1 MSPIMQRDE
10 APDVP
15 STGQLSTLETLV
27 TGCAGFIGSHLTD
40 ALLAAGHRVLGV
52 DSLLENYAASI
63 KTANLSEAINSR
75 QFKFLETDLVDC
87 DLRAVTRNVDVV
99 FHLAAEPGVRTSW
112 GPHFDS
118 YVHNN
123 VLATQR
129 ILEAARSS
137 SRARIIYAS
146 SSSVYGQ
153 AESLPTPENTI
164 PRPFSPY
171 GVTKLAAE
179 HLCQLYGENYGVD
192 VVCLRYF
199 SVFGPRQR
207 PDMAFHRFCRAALEG
222 TPLSILGDGSQS
234 RDFTFVSDVVEA
246 TLAAAVVPSASGGT
260 YNVGAGSRVSVNTA
274 IETLESV
281 IGRSVDV
288 RFSRKDYG
296 DVASTGADIAKAQK
310 DLQYEPRTSFKDG
323 LRAELKWIEEN
334 LELLARKST

>member
-1 MSPIMQRDE
+1 M
-10 APDVP
+10 
-15 STGQLSTLETLV
+15 ETLV

-52 DSLLENYAASI
+52 DSLIENYPASI
-63 KTANLSEAINSR
+63 KIANLSEAINSE
-75 QFKFLETDLVDC
+75 QFTFVETELVRS
-87 DLRAVTRNVDVV
+87 DLRPITRNADVI

-112 GPHFDS
+112 GSHFDS

-129 ILEAARSS
+129 LLEAVRSS
-137 SRARIIYAS
+137 SRARIVYAS

-153 AESLPTPENTI
+153 AERLPTPEDTI

-179 HLCQLYGENYGVD
+179 HLCHLYRENYGVD

-222 TPLSILGDGSQS
+222 TPLRILGDGSQS

-246 TLAAAVVPSASGGT
+246 TLAAAVAPTASGGT
-260 YNVGAGSRVSVNTA
+260 YNVGAGSDVTLKTA
-274 IETLESV
+274 IEALESV
-281 IGRSVDV
+281 IGRRVEVS
-288 RFSRKDYG
+288 FSTKDYG
-296 DVASTGADIAKAQK
+296 DVASTGADIAKARE
-310 DLQYEPRTSFKDG
+310 DLQYKPQTSFQDG
-323 LRAELKWIEEN
+323 LRAELEWVEEN
-334 LELLARKST
+334 LELLAADST